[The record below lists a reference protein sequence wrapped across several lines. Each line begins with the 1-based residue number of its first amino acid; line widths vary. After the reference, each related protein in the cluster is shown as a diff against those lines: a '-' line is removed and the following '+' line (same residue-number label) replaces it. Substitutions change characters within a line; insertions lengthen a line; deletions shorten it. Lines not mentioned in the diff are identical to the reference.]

1 MHLLPSPKVMLSLAT
16 LILTFVPRVF
26 VPCLCSLLLDLG
38 SRDRVLGL
46 YLYSSFGQGLLEWM
60 GRNNLDW
67 SYRSVTMPSYLQT
80 DLSEFPEGKGSRI
93 SFQVCPCLTVLLQAS
108 LNSRAFVSNH
118 SRVEREALGFSSLQV
133 LSPQLPVPAWEVKLL
148 PWFFPPCCVIRVK
161 PALDLPLPLL
171 LLLSPLF

>member
-1 MHLLPSPKVMLSLAT
+1 
-16 LILTFVPRVF
+16 
-26 VPCLCSLLLDLG
+26 
-38 SRDRVLGL
+38 
-46 YLYSSFGQGLLEWM
+46 M

-108 LNSRAFVSNH
+108 LNSRVFVSNH

-133 LSPQLPVPAWEVKLL
+133 LSPQLPVPA
-148 PWFFPPCCVIRVK
+148 
-161 PALDLPLPLL
+161 
-171 LLLSPLF
+171 